1 MDREAARLA
10 VEALQRAYVHCIDNG
25 ALEEWPGFFA
35 EDCRYQII
43 PRRSLEAGQPVGFYN
58 CDNQA
63 MLKDRVLCLR
73 ETAIHEPLFYRH
85 IISAT
90 QITGMGGEAC
100 KAETNLLVVRTSL
113 EGEMIVFAA
122 GRYLAGPQTAAC
134 CRYWRRST

>member
-43 PRRSLEAGQPVGFYN
+43 PRRNLEAGQPVGFYY

-63 MLKDRVLCLR
+63 MLKDR
-73 ETAIHEPLFYRH
+73 
-85 IISAT
+85 
-90 QITGMGGEAC
+90 MGDRAAWSQWGFVRLAEA
-100 KAETNLLVVRTSL
+100 L
-113 EGEMIVFAA
+113 
-122 GRYLAGPQTAAC
+122 
-134 CRYWRRST
+134 